1 MRSREVK
8 GQTRQGLMRCD
19 REPLH
24 SRDHWAQPPSVR
36 GAWGQDARSAA
47 GSRGGTS
54 MGGGLWRRDR
64 NEMTPVFMAPATER
78 RSQHLLSLVQQCGV
92 TLRLL
97 GWGHLSWFLGNL
109 SLGRVLDI

>member
-1 MRSREVK
+1 
-8 GQTRQGLMRCD
+8 
-19 REPLH
+19 
-24 SRDHWAQPPSVR
+24 
-36 GAWGQDARSAA
+36 
-47 GSRGGTS
+47 
-54 MGGGLWRRDR
+54 
-64 NEMTPVFMAPATER
+64 MTPVFMAPATER